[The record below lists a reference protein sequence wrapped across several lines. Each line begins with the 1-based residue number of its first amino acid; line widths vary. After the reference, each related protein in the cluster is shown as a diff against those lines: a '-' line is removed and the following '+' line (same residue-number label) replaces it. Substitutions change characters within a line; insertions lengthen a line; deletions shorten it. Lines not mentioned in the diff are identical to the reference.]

1 MGSVMS
7 DRKTGLPPDARSDT
21 TRVRQGK
28 TLGVMRWVLLI
39 SLSLAVASLFGLFLY
54 FS

>member
-1 MGSVMS
+1 MS
-7 DRKTGLPPDARSDT
+7 ERNALPPDARSDT